1 MGNQTFH
8 WRANAHLGINPNFV
22 ALTNTKTRTVFVP
35 FGFLIVLATLRVARR
50 FLALTNKQ
58 VNLLAV
64 RVRHGGPRGTRT
76 PDIHGVNVTL

>member
-1 MGNQTFH
+1 MLATL
-8 WRANAHLGINPNFV
+8 RVAHRFLT
-22 ALTNTKTRTVFVP
+22 LTNTKTRTVFVP

-64 RVRHGGPRGTRT
+64 QARHGGPRGTRT

>member
-1 MGNQTFH
+1 MLLRNITHSF
-8 WRANAHLGINPNFV
+8 I

-35 FGFLIVLATLRVARR
+35 FGLFIVLTTLRVARR
-50 FLALTNKQ
+50 FLALANKQ

-64 RVRHGGPRGTRT
+64 QARHGGPRGTRT